1 MRYIIRLLGVF
12 WQNKPKS
19 GSTPGALPPQPKAR
33 DFNSNVYF
41 GRTNPTAKGG
51 RVRYFTLAAGPATI
65 ERAGEIV
72 RLKVKHIDSAQ
83 KIIRIEQMHCATA
96 SPPIFSSAAG
106 ISG

>member
-65 ERAGEIV
+65 EELASQTDVPSRTIAIAAAAMVSLAPRQWNFAGC
-72 RLKVKHIDSAQ
+72 R
-83 KIIRIEQMHCATA
+83 
-96 SPPIFSSAAG
+96 
-106 ISG
+106 

>member
-51 RVRYFTLAAGPATI
+51 RVRYFTLAARMARFVIADLSDAKSILQELRG
-65 ERAGEIV
+65 IV
-72 RLKVKHIDSAQ
+72 ALI
-83 KIIRIEQMHCATA
+83 
-96 SPPIFSSAAG
+96 
-106 ISG
+106 